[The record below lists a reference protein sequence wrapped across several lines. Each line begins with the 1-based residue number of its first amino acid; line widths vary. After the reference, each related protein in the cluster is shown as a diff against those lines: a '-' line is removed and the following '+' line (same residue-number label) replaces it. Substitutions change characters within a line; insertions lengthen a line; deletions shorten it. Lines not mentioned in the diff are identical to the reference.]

1 MLTLFQIRKQV
12 QQYLDGLI
20 SLDEFEDWLVS
31 SSWDMHQSADKDAQH
46 LVGAIELRLAE
57 YAQGHLDDKDLKYE
71 LQMILVYGSKLPI
84 ANMLVF
90 TSERGV
96 TANSSS
102 SPDQLPINTVVIAG
116 NYVPSTE
123 TRPATWSAAGR
134 TITGREILQLNT

>member
-1 MLTLFQIRKQV
+1 MLSSDQIRKQV
-12 QQYLDGLI
+12 QQYLGELI
-20 SLDEFEDWLVS
+20 SLDELEEWLVS
-31 SSWDMHQSADKDAQH
+31 SSWNMHQFADKDAQH

-57 YAQGHLDDKDLKYE
+57 YSQGHLDDRDLKHE

-90 TSERGV
+90 ISERGA

-102 SPDQLPINTVVIAG
+102 SQEQLPIRTVVIAG
-116 NYVPSTE
+116 NYVPSTA

-134 TITGREILQLNT
+134 